1 ALRARAAITFMGLAE
16 AADQQVRTYS
26 GGMIRRLEIAQAL
39 LHRPQVLFLDE
50 PTVGLDPLARK
61 LVWAYVRQLRDE
73 FGITILLTTHLMDE
87 ADALCDRV
95 GIMHRGQLV
104 ALDTPAAAWACSASC

>member
-1 ALRARAAITFMGLAE
+1 MAGHDIVRAPGAVRRSIGYVPQLLSADGTLTGFENLLIFARLYDLPRREAALRARAAITSMGLAE

-50 PTVGLDPLARK
+50 PTV
-61 LVWAYVRQLRDE
+61 
-73 FGITILLTTHLMDE
+73 
-87 ADALCDRV
+87 
-95 GIMHRGQLV
+95 
-104 ALDTPAAAWACSASC
+104 